1 MFVLNMYAIQQK
13 KSAFVTTNPPG
24 LVCNGNSIFSLH
36 LPLILV
42 APPRQETGGIVLPII
57 RFKVQLLWFGVEKVR
72 PLTTS
77 KPYFLKMFVSSA
89 LDDPDIKKNGKIF
102 KKALRRSSDL

>member
-13 KSAFVTTNPPG
+13 KSAFVTTNTPG

-36 LPLILV
+36 LPLIPV

-57 RFKVQLLWFGVEKVR
+57 RFKVQLLWFGVKKVR

-77 KPYFLKMFVSSA
+77 KPYF
-89 LDDPDIKKNGKIF
+89 
-102 KKALRRSSDL
+102 